1 MITLLGLGASGLA
14 ETVSPTLQKEIDGF
28 LLQSPKPSSSDVAN
42 FLKLY
47 SNEPAGYQLP
57 GTAPPRAQRNVAAQA
72 LIARGVATATIAS
85 ALTFLNTSGGLS
97 RNSIWGLLSLASAG
111 ACAYHGV
118 KRNNGSIAWG
128 AWWMLMGGIFPVFAP
143 IVAIARKPGFAKPL

>member
-28 LLQSPKPSSSDVAN
+28 LLQSPKPSSADVAN

-47 SNEPAGYQLP
+47 SGEA
-57 GTAPPRAQRNVAAQA
+57 RNVAAQA
-72 LIARGVATATIAS
+72 LIARGISTATIAS

-97 RNSIWGLLSLASAG
+97 KNAIWGVLSLASAG

-118 KRNNGSIAWG
+118 KRHNGSIMWG

>member
-1 MITLLGLGASGLA
+1 MINLLGLSAAAPASAPQASVDL
-14 ETVSPTLQKEIDGF
+14 TREIDGF

-47 SNEPAGYQLP
+47 SGEA
-57 GTAPPRAQRNVAAQA
+57 RNVAAQA
-72 LIARGVATATIAS
+72 LIARGIVASTLT

-118 KRNNGSIAWG
+118 KRNNGSIGWG
-128 AWWMLMGGIFPVFAP
+128 VWWMLMGGIFPVFAP

>member
-1 MITLLGLGASGLA
+1 MITLLGLGAAAPASA
-14 ETVSPTLQKEIDGF
+14 PASSLQKEIDGF

-47 SNEPAGYQLP
+47 SGEA
-57 GTAPPRAQRNVAAQA
+57 RNVAAQA
-72 LIARGVATATIAS
+72 LIARGVAAATIAS

-118 KRNNGSIAWG
+118 KRNNGSIGWG

>member
-1 MITLLGLGASGLA
+1 MINLLGLGASGLA

-47 SNEPAGYQLP
+47 SGEA
-57 GTAPPRAQRNVAAQA
+57 RNVAAQA
-72 LIARGVATATIAS
+72 LIARGIAAATIAS

-118 KRNNGSIAWG
+118 KRNNGSIGWG
-128 AWWMLMGGIFPVFAP
+128 AWWISTSGCSFFSACPPSRSTAWPWPGGPRTTSTLCWGA
-143 IVAIARKPGFAKPL
+143 